1 MSLPIAVLVSGSG
14 SNLQSIID
22 RIAEG
27 TLDAEIRLVVSNKP
41 GAFGL
46 ERARKHDIPTKVL
59 LHTDFRSREDF
70 DQAMVEA
77 IVQAGVEDGEGGTGL
92 VVMAGFMRIVTP
104 VFLSAFPHRVINIHP
119 ALLPSFPGVHG
130 QSDAADYGVK
140 ISGCTV
146 HFVDEQMD
154 HGPVIIQAA
163 VPCQAGEDGHIL
175 GPRILKLEHRIYPQA
190 IQWFAEDRLMITGR
204 HVNLKV
210 SGRPCAGQPKADIEP
225 STYALVWPPLEEGF

>member
-22 RIAEG
+22 RIEQG
-27 TLDAEIRLVVSNKP
+27 VLDAEIKLVVSNKARAY
-41 GAFGL
+41 GI
-46 ERARKHDIPTKVL
+46 ERAKKHGIPYKVL

-70 DQAMVEA
+70 DQAMVAA
-77 IVQAGVEDGEGGTGL
+77 IHDAGVGEDGL

-104 VFLSAFPHRVINIHP
+104 VFLGAFENRVINIHP

-130 QSDAADYGVK
+130 QGDAADYGVK

-154 HGPVIIQAA
+154 HGPVIVQAA
-163 VPCQAGEDGHIL
+163 VPCQAGENGDEL
-175 GPRILKLEHRIYPQA
+175 GPRILKLEHRVLPQA
-190 IQWFAEDRLMITGR
+190 IQWFGEERLRIEGR
-204 HVNLKV
+204 HVELRV
-210 SGRPCAGQPKADIEP
+210 AGRRCAAQPMADIEP
-225 STYALVWPPLEEGF
+225 KTHALVWPPLEEGF

>member
-1 MSLPIAVLVSGSG
+1 MKLPIAVLVSGSG

-22 RIAEG
+22 RIEEG
-27 TLDAEIRLVVSNKP
+27 VLDAEIRLVLSNKI
-41 GAFGL
+41 GAFGI
-46 ERARKHDIPTKVL
+46 ERARKHDLPCKVL
-59 LHTDFRSREDF
+59 LHADYRTREAF
-70 DQAMVEA
+70 DQAMVDA
-77 IVQAGVEDGEGGTGL
+77 IREAGVGEDGL

-104 VFLSAFPHRVINIHP
+104 VFLGAFAGRVMNIHP

-130 QSDAADYGVK
+130 QADAADYGVK

-163 VPCQAGEDGHIL
+163 APCQAGEDGDVL

-190 IQWFAEDRLMITGR
+190 IQWFAENRLTIENR
-204 HVNLKV
+204 HVELKV
-210 SGRPCAGQPKADIEP
+210 SGRPCAGQPRADIDP
-225 STYALVWPPLEEGF
+225 PTYALVWPPLEEGF